1 MNLNLEY
8 LAAFI
13 DVYEQGSFA
22 KAASK
27 SSQHASTFSRKI
39 SALEDYLGFNLFV
52 RYSRYLEPTEQ
63 AKALYDHAKAF
74 LTEANLFDTK
84 VNSIFHGHTGSSV
97 IVIDTSVIELGML
110 ESISQLIRAMPSV
123 KVTIK
128 TGDTESVRTALVNG
142 EADMAFALATFSLP
156 AEINGFRYLEFPLT
170 RVATQAYLE
179 QFGYQKGK
187 PISPST
193 IRSMTQVVMTPLRN
207 LGVESQVYSHNVIN
221 SDSFFIAREIA
232 RHGAGWSNLP
242 SSMVEADINS
252 GEIISFDVEDDFHL
266 AWSVELLWSTEKVY
280 DPIREQLIKMLE

>member
-1 MNLNLEY
+1 MSLNLEY

-13 DVYEQGSFA
+13 DVFEQGSFA

-39 SALEDYLGFNLFV
+39 SALEDYLGFDLFV
-52 RYSRYLEPTEQ
+52 RHSRYLEPTEQ
-63 AKALYDHAKAF
+63 ASALYDHAKAF

-242 SSMVEADINS
+242 LSMVDADVKS